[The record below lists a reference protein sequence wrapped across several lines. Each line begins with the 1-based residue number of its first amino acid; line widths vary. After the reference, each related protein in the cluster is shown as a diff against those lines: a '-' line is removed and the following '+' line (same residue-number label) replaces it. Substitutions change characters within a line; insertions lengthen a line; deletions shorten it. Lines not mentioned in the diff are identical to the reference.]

1 MKYSKFNVAKHV
13 NNNMRSNRYINTVSL
28 SSNVIGNGERKK
40 KEGRAH
46 YPLVAGK
53 SWLALQKAI
62 STEKTEKMLK
72 LIRATS

>member
-1 MKYSKFNVAKHV
+1 MKITEKSNTYRTLKGNYSIEAMMVKV
-13 NNNMRSNRYINTVSL
+13 NKSAAFKIAGEITGFVS
-28 SSNVIGNGERKK
+28 
-40 KEGRAH
+40 